1 MLFVLVFIFVLLLI
15 YGPHLWIRHVMAR
28 HGGTL
33 DELPGTGGELA
44 RHLIERFGLGDV
56 EVEATDAGDHYDS
69 VARKVRLSPD
79 IMNGR
84 SLTAVAVAAHEVGH
98 AIQYHRQERITHLR
112 QHYSPLAM
120 TIQKIAI
127 GILIA
132 APLLAAIFHLPQIA
146 LVTVLAGVLAMLA
159 SVLIQM
165 IILPMEWDASFNK
178 ALPILME
185 GEYLAPDQYPAA
197 KSVLRAAALTY
208 VAAALV
214 DMLRFGRWLAI
225 LRAAIR

>member
-1 MLFVLVFIFVLLLI
+1 MLFVLVIVLVLLLI

-44 RHLIERFGLGDV
+44 RHLIERFDLGDV
-56 EVEATDAGDHYDS
+56 EVEPTSGGDHYDS
-69 VARKVRLSPD
+69 AARKVRLSPD

-112 QHYSPLAM
+112 QRYSPLAM

-127 GILIA
+127 GILLA
-132 APLLAAIFHLPQIA
+132 APLLAAVFHVPQIA
-146 LVTVLAGVLAMLA
+146 LVTVLAGILAMLA
-159 SVLIQM
+159 SALIQM

-178 ALPILME
+178 ALPILIE
-185 GEYLAPDQYPAA
+185 GEYISQSQYAA
-197 KSVLRAAALTY
+197 ARSVLRAAALTY

-214 DMLRFGRWLAI
+214 DMLRLGRWLAI
-225 LRAAIR
+225 LRVAIR